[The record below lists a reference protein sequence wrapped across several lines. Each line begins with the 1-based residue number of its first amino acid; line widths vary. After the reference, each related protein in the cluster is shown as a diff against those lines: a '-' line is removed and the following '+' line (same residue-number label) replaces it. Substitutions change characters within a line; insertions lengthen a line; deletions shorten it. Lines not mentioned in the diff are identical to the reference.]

1 VVFTAMKK
9 NGSASPWRD
18 ARDRDQDRQAKRE
31 AVLRVAAQ
39 AFCEN
44 GVRATSL
51 DDIADRLHITKPTLY
66 YYFRNK
72 DEILAECVRIG
83 LEMIDGAI
91 AEATGEGRTARDR
104 LEAALTRY
112 AEIMT
117 MDFGM
122 CITRIGESELPPP
135 SRKAFRAHK
144 RKIDERI
151 RRLLEEGVADES
163 ISVADVRLAA
173 FTVAGALNWIARWY
187 DPAGPMRPDEIALA
201 CVNVLFYGLVPR
213 GMPGS

>member
-1 VVFTAMKK
+1 MKAS
-9 NGSASPWRD
+9 GSASPWRD
-18 ARDRDQDRQAKRE
+18 SKDKDHDRREKRD
-31 AVLRVAAQ
+31 AVLRVAAE

-51 DDIADRLHITKPTLY
+51 DDIADRLNVTKPTLY

-91 AEATGEGRTARDR
+91 ADATGEGRSARDR
-104 LEAALTRY
+104 LEAALRRY

-135 SRKAFRAHK
+135 SRKAFRAQK

-151 RRLLEEGVADES
+151 RALIEEGVADGS
-163 ISVADVRLAA
+163 ISATDVRLTA
-173 FTVAGALNWIARWY
+173 FTVSGALNWIARWY
-187 DPAGPMRPDEIALA
+187 DPAGPMQPAEIARA
-201 CVNVLFYGLVPR
+201 CVNVLFQGLVPR
-213 GMPGS
+213 ADAGKTR